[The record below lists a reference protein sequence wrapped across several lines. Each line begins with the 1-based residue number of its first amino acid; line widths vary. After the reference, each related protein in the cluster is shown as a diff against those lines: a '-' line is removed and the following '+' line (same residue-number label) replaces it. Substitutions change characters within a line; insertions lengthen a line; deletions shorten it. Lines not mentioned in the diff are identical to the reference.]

1 MTSRPPA
8 SGSADESTA
17 ELDAEELRLLV
28 QRLSRRIRVRRA
40 TDGVSDAQLG
50 VLFQLERADADG
62 LSPGR
67 LAELERVTPP
77 SINRTINALEVDGWV
92 TRHPDADDARRVR
105 VRITPAG
112 TAIIAETRRLRAQ
125 WFTERLAGLSAVER
139 RALGRAIPVLRRLVD
154 E

>member
-1 MTSRPPA
+1 MTPRPPA
-8 SGSADESTA
+8 PGAANRPGA

-28 QRLSRRIRVRRA
+28 QRLSRRIRAQRA
-40 TDGVSDAQLG
+40 ADGVTDAQLG

-77 SINRTINALEVDGWV
+77 SINRTINSLEGEGWV

-105 VRITPAG
+105 VRTTRAG
-112 TAIIAETRRLRAQ
+112 TAIIAETRRLRAE
-125 WFTERLAGLSAVER
+125 WFTERLAELGPAER
-139 RALGRAIPVLRRLVD
+139 RALAAAVPVLRRLVD
-154 E
+154 Q